1 MLKKIK
7 DIKTGDKI
15 LGTDNKYHKVLD
27 ITPITIPSRMFE
39 IEFSNGKVKCSFNHQ
54 WTYWINDLDFTVDT
68 LSLFEDLLY
77 YKENDCY
84 FGKKE
89 DKITLLSIKEIE
101 PEEVLCITTDTSDGL
116 FKIFTDKMRSIFT
129 HNCTFRCFCGRAS
142 ESGASLVALDN
153 TLATTVDN
161 SKPGAGIIQSAGN
174 PVFVRYY
181 FSKFE
186 DIDDYYKKR
195 GLDEL
200 GYGPGHSENELVLEN
215 LGGEEEI
222 MTSSEDVSFEFEKE
236 KAVIDKRENQNW
248 EEI

>member
-1 MLKKIK
+1 MREVEVCLNDNDWITVNGNCVEYLYEDEFPILLIICDELAELTQKSGVKSAQAKEEDAMKDEIISIIQSITQLGRSAGVLMLLCTQKPQASI
-7 DIKTGDKI
+7 
-15 LGTDNKYHKVLD
+15 V
-27 ITPITIPSRMFE
+27 P
-39 IEFSNGKVKCSFNHQ
+39 
-54 WTYWINDLDFTVDT
+54 TV
-68 LSLFEDLLY
+68 
-77 YKENDCY
+77 
-84 FGKKE
+84 
-89 DKITLLSIKEIE
+89 I
-101 PEEVLCITTDTSDGL
+101 
-116 FKIFTDKMRSIFT
+116 RS
-129 HNCTFRCFCGRAS
+129 NCTFRCFCGRAA

-200 GYGPGHSENELVLEN
+200 GYEPGHTENELVLEN

-222 MTSSEDVSFEFEKE
+222 MNSSEDVSFEFEKE
-236 KAVIDKRENQNW
+236 KAVIDKREDQNW